1 MKLVI
6 EVLFDSREAVERSHS
21 SLEGLQEEIRIHI
34 AGSISNSPRWR
45 ANKGEVDYELT
56 TRWEE

>member
-6 EVLFDSREAVERSHS
+6 EVLFDSREAVESAHS
-21 SLEGLQEEIRIHI
+21 SPEELQEEILIHI

-45 ANKGEVDYELT
+45 ANKGEIDHEIT
-56 TRWEE
+56 SRWEE